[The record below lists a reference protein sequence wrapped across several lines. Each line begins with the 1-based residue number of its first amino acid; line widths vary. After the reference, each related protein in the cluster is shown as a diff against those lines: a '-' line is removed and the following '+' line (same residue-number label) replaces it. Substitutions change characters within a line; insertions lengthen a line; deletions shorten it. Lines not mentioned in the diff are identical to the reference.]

1 MPRSLEAESGA
12 RGPGVEPCRG
22 ARWPRVEPGG
32 RGWSPGAEG
41 GAVSRSPVTEGGAR
55 GRGWSHDAEPWGRG
69 PGWSQQPGLGQEH
82 SSTFQQGLRRRRRF
96 LGTRVRSAFIT
107 YSRET
112 ALVLQGPGDVGTRRV
127 SVAQVGAERRA
138 FRGGSGSIRGMPD
151 WPQTARLQ
159 GSHFQG
165 RSGPLGGFNPISCR
179 VADPSFPSV
188 TSQIPDITT
197 SPKSTLFWPGV
208 PARSREEP
216 PRTKWAR
223 EGKEVGAAAPPCK
236 KFRETP
242 GTPPPSPL
250 PLITH

>member
-1 MPRSLEAESGA
+1 MPRSLVAESGA

-22 ARWPRVEPGG
+22 ARWLRVEPGG
-32 RGWSPGAEG
+32 R
-41 GAVSRSPVTEGGAR
+41 GGAR

-69 PGWSQQPGLGQEH
+69 PGWSQQRGLGQEH
-82 SSTFQQGLRRRRRF
+82 SSTFQQGVRRRRRF

-223 EGKEVGAAAPPCK
+223 EAKEVGAAAPPCK